1 MKQTKAD
8 QQNILTLCCH
18 FVRTLGIVFKIKL
31 ITDFARTLCCDMLR
45 DKRDRK
51 E

>member
-8 QQNILTLCCH
+8 QQNELTPCCH
-18 FVRTLGIVFKIKL
+18 FVNTLGIVFKIKL
-31 ITDFARTLCCDMLR
+31 IIDFTPILCCDMLH
-45 DKRDRK
+45 DKRDGK